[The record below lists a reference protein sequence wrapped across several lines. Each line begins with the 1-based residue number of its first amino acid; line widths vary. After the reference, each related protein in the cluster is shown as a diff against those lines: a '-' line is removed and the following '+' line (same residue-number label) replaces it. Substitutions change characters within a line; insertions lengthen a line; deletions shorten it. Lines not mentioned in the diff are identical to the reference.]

1 MKAEPVNCLY
11 EHVFSQPLLYY
22 CTSQSFYKAPGELFK
37 IIIIIIIKSLKK
49 YEKMSTIRFLF
60 LGWKL
65 GTDGTFHV
73 P

>member
-37 IIIIIIIKSLKK
+37 IIIIIIIKKRVSKNMRK
-49 YEKMSTIRFLF
+49 CQPFGSCF
-60 LGWKL
+60 
-65 GTDGTFHV
+65 
-73 P
+73 